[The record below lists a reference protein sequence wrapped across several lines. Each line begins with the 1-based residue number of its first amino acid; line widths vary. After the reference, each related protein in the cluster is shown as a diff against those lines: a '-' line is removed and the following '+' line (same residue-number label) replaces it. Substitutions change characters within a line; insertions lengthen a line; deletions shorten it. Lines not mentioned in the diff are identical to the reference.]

1 MTTKRDGVPGPSV
14 CGERAGARLMRSQ
27 YVRQAVTSTGLTEAQ
42 VAAVL
47 HGLADH
53 TALLAAL
60 DYSQPEDGYWPEAT
74 SLGRWLHDTAYQ
86 LESS

>member
-1 MTTKRDGVPGPSV
+1 MSAAPGNEGGVVSGPTV
-14 CGERAGARLMRSQ
+14 CGESAADRLMRSQ
-27 YVRQAVTSTGLTEAQ
+27 SVSRSDVTPAQ

-53 TALLAAL
+53 TALMAAL
-60 DYSQPEDGYWPEAT
+60 AYSPPEDGYWPEAT

-86 LESS
+86 LEDR